1 MKRFWFNALIATL
14 LIVMLVPLGACD
26 DDSETTDIDT
36 VNPIETST
44 VNEEVVTTEA
54 SEDEES
60 VSEELS
66 EETNDVSTLRIV
78 SLAPSNTE
86 ILFALGLGGNLVGV
100 TEYCDFPPE
109 AQEITF
115 IGGFNTIDMEKI
127 IELHPDLILAANI
140 HKDTDVPEL
149 KRRGFNVIT
158 LAPETLNDIIEG
170 VTLIGEATGAEE
182 KALVLTEE
190 LWDRVKAITD
200 KTAVLAEEEKPHVLY
215 ITWHDPIWTL
225 GKGTITHELI
235 ELAGGINVVADLDGH
250 GKTDLETIIARNP
263 QIILA
268 STGHGSA
275 EDSPVTWAQTEDR
288 LEHVD
293 ARINDRIYQVDS
305 DLVTRPG
312 PRIVD
317 GLEIFA
323 EIIHPQ
329 LFGE

>member
-1 MKRFWFNALIATL
+1 MKRFWFNALVAMVSVVMIAN
-14 LIVMLVPLGACD
+14 LGACNND
-26 DDSETTDIDT
+26 NETDNTPVEI
-36 VNPIETST
+36 P
-44 VNEEVVTTEA
+44 
-54 SEDEES
+54 
-60 VSEELS
+60 
-66 EETNDVSTLRIV
+66 EETAEVDSLRVV

-86 ILFALGLGGNLVGV
+86 ILFALGLGDNLVGV
-100 TEYCDFPPE
+100 TEYCDYPPE

-115 IGGFNTIDMEKI
+115 IGGFNTVDMEKI

-140 HKDTDVPEL
+140 HKDTDAAEL
-149 KRRGFNVIT
+149 ERRGFSVIT
-158 LAPETLNDIIEG
+158 LAPETLDDIIDG
-170 VTLIGEATGAEE
+170 VSQIGEVTGTEE
-182 KALVLTEE
+182 KALALTEE
-190 LWDRVKAITD
+190 LRDRVKAITD
-200 KTAVLAEEEKPHVLY
+200 KTADLAEEKPRVLY

-225 GKGTITHELI
+225 GQGTITHELI
-235 ELAGGINVVADLDGH
+235 ELAGGINVVADIDGH
-250 GKTDLETIIARNP
+250 GKTDLETIIAKNP

-293 ARINDRIYQVDS
+293 ARLNDRIYQVDS

-323 EIIHPQ
+323 ELIHPQ